1 MNMANLETY
10 YMNLS
15 LTTISRLPLSMKST
29 AASVSNASRLSWRI
43 IGVARRLWFQWSRR
57 LFSTTRQR
65 ANDASRDK
73 PCFDDNLDAIT
84 STQTSKHRNIINICR
99 KHHEMYIRTMSLQ
112 YTISLAKPRHLD
124 GTPEGLDTKMAS
136 YLKYPGPGVLVLLL
150 LHPLHW
156 NEGFVLQLIDL
167 AVPHPSSSKGTT
179 LHIETCLRE
188 HCRVYAG
195 HFIREASP
203 TLCRICQSKTL
214 RLLCPTCNHRICQKT
229 LSSLGARWKRIF
241 CQLCLTKKTPS
252 RAKVS

>member
-1 MNMANLETY
+1 LPGQPDLSLSALQLTSIGQPSCFVYSGFRKRVWDTPSMNMANLETY

-99 KHHEMYIRTMSLQ
+99 NT
-112 YTISLAKPRHLD
+112 
-124 GTPEGLDTKMAS
+124 TKCIYAPCHFSILYHSPNLVTWTEHQSAS
-136 YLKYPGPGVLVLLL
+136 TRKWLP
-150 LHPLHW
+150 
-156 NEGFVLQLIDL
+156 I
-167 AVPHPSSSKGTT
+167 
-179 LHIETCLRE
+179 
-188 HCRVYAG
+188 
-195 HFIREASP
+195 
-203 TLCRICQSKTL
+203 
-214 RLLCPTCNHRICQKT
+214 
-229 LSSLGARWKRIF
+229 
-241 CQLCLTKKTPS
+241 
-252 RAKVS
+252 